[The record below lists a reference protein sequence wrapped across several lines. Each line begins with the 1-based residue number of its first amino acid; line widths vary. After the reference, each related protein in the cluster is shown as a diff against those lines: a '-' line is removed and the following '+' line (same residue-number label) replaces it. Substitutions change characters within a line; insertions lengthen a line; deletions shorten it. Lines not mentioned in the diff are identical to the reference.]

1 MNAAERA
8 TARAAK
14 RPLQCR
20 LGKDTDGVVQAKGS
34 KVSRWVLVA
43 IAALALAGAAAA
55 APGSETGT
63 APPAARDLGPAVRHI
78 ERLARRVVDE
88 AGVVGLAMAV
98 VHRGEVLGEAGFGN
112 AIAGR
117 DDPVDADTV
126 FRIASLSKA
135 FAGTM
140 TALLVERGALGFDT
154 RLADQLPAFTLKDA
168 QVAEHLTVR
177 DILSHRVGLPR
188 NAFDP
193 LLEQDEPYPVLA
205 SRLAEVPSACQ
216 GDACYGYQNVAF
228 SLIGDVVFAVTGSF
242 YTREVERELFHPLG
256 MYGATFGR
264 EALEASASWAQP
276 HVRSGRGWRVVRPKE
291 TYYRIPPAA
300 GVNASARDM
309 AQWMLAQ
316 LGHYPEVVSPDVIA
330 SVQAP
335 LVETPYEI
343 GGSPWRRERLRSA
356 HYGLGWRV
364 FDYAGET
371 LVFHGGA
378 VQGYRALLGLL
389 PEHDFGIVILWNCE
403 SGVPGGLLPSALDRV
418 LGLPQKDWLELHRFA
433 RRR

>member
-1 MNAAERA
+1 MVR
-8 TARAAK
+8 
-14 RPLQCR
+14 
-20 LGKDTDGVVQAKGS
+20 AKGS
-34 KVSRWVLVA
+34 KVWRWTLLA
-43 IAALALAGAAAA
+43 IAALLLAGAASVAPASAVAA
-55 APGSETGT
+55 SAPAG
-63 APPAARDLGPAVRHI
+63 RDLGPAVRQI

-88 AGVVGLAMAV
+88 AGVVGLAVAV
-98 VHRGEVLGEAGFGN
+98 VHRGEVLSETGFGTTT
-112 AIAGR
+112 AGR

-126 FRIASLSKA
+126 FRVASLSKA
-135 FAGTM
+135 FAGTT
-140 TALLVERGALGFDT
+140 TALLVERGALSFDT

-216 GDACYGYQNVAF
+216 GDTCYGYQNVAF
-228 SLIGDVVFAVTGSF
+228 SLIGDVVFAVTGNF

-256 MYGATFGR
+256 MFSATYGR
-264 EALEASASWAQP
+264 EALEASASWARP
-276 HVRSGRGWRVVRPKE
+276 HVRSGRGWRMVRPKE

-300 GVNASARDM
+300 GVNASVRDM

-316 LGHYPEVVSPDVIA
+316 LGHFPDVVSPDVIA

-335 LVETPYEI
+335 LVETPYETR
-343 GGSPWRRERLRSA
+343 SAPWRRERLRSA

-364 FDYAGET
+364 FNYAGET

-418 LGLPQKDWLELHRFA
+418 LGLPQKDWLELHRFV